1 MRALQMPNWFNA
13 RRCLLAA
20 ALVAGLAPA
29 ARALDWPTRPVRIVA
44 PSTPGGA
51 ADLFGRLLADK
62 LSQLMHQR
70 FYVDNRAGGGGLIGA
85 NIVAHA
91 EPDGY
96 TFVTSSL
103 AYHVIE
109 PAASAN
115 PGFDPMRDATHIAY
129 VGGPPNVFIVSPALG
144 VRTLPELIGRG
155 RDKTLDFVSPG
166 NGTVGHL
173 LVEAFAQKAGMKVQH
188 IPHKGSAQA
197 MLDLLAGNVL
207 FGSMTWSSA
216 LGQIR
221 AGKVIPV
228 AVSSK
233 ARVAEYPGVPTL
245 AESGYPDLVAN
256 TWYALTGP
264 AGVPDEIVQKLN
276 RAVAEVLAMSD
287 VRKRLDDDAIERE
300 PMSPE
305 QVTKFFAGE
314 IAKWGPIAKEFVK
327 HGD

>member
-1 MRALQMPNWFNA
+1 MRVWLV
-13 RRCLLAA
+13 AA
-20 ALVAGLAPA
+20 ALAIGLAAPA
-29 ARALDWPTRPVRIVA
+29 RGLDWPTRPVRIVA

-51 ADLFGRLLADK
+51 ADLFARLMADK
-62 LSQLMHQR
+62 LSQVLHQR

-103 AYHVIE
+103 AYHAIE

-129 VGGPPNVFIVSPALG
+129 VGGPPNVFIVSPQLG
-144 VRTLPELIGRG
+144 VHSLPELIARG

-197 MLDLLAGNVL
+197 MLDLLVGNVL
-207 FGSMTWSSA
+207 FGSMTYSSA

-221 AGKVIPV
+221 AGKVIPI

-233 ARVAEYPGVPTL
+233 ARVAEYPNAPTL

-256 TWYALTGP
+256 TWYALSGP
-264 AGVPDEIVQKLN
+264 AGVPDEIVAKLN
-276 RAVAEVLAMSD
+276 NAVAEVLAMPD
-287 VRKRLDDDAIERE
+287 VKKKLDDDAIERE

-305 QVTKFFAGE
+305 QVTKFFAGQ
-314 IAKWGPIAKEFVK
+314 IAKWGPIAKQFVK

>member
-1 MRALQMPNWFNA
+1 MTRSWF
-13 RRCLLAA
+13 LAT
-20 ALVAGLAPA
+20 ALVAGLAPSA
-29 ARALDWPTRPVRIVA
+29 HALDWPTRPVRIVA

-51 ADLFGRLLADK
+51 ADLFGRLMADK
-62 LSQLMHQR
+62 LSQVLHQR

-96 TFVTSSL
+96 TLVTSSL

-129 VGGPPNVFIVSPALG
+129 VGGPPNAFIVSPALG
-144 VRTLPELIGRG
+144 VRSLSELIARG

-173 LVEAFAQKAGMKVQH
+173 LVEAFARDAGMKVQH

-221 AGKVIPV
+221 PGKVIPI
-228 AVSSK
+228 AVSSR
-233 ARVAEYPGVPTL
+233 ARVAEYPNVPTL

-256 TWYALTGP
+256 TWYALSGP
-264 AGVPDEIVQKLN
+264 AGMPDEIVHKLN

-287 VRKRLDDDAIERE
+287 VKKRLDDDAIERE
-300 PMSPE
+300 PMTPA
-305 QVTKFFAGE
+305 QVTKLFADE
-314 IAKWGPIAKEFVK
+314 TAKWGPIAKRFVK

>member
-1 MRALQMPNWFNA
+1 MAILPTLRVLAS
-13 RRCLLAA
+13 AA
-20 ALVAGLAPA
+20 ALLASLAPA
-29 ARALDWPTRPVRIVA
+29 AHALDWPTRPVRIVA

-51 ADLFGRLLADK
+51 ADLFGRLMADK

-144 VRTLPELIGRG
+144 VRTLSELVARGRG
-155 RDKTLDFVSPG
+155 KTLDFVSPG

-173 LVEAFAQKAGMKVQH
+173 LVEAFAQQAGMTVQH

-207 FGSMTWSSA
+207 FGSMTYSSA

-221 AGKVIPV
+221 AGKVIPL

-233 ARVAEYPGVPTL
+233 ARVPEYPEVPTL

-264 AGVPDEIVQKLN
+264 ARVPDEIVQKLN
-276 RAVAEVLAMSD
+276 RAVAEVLELPD
-287 VRKRLDDDAIERE
+287 VKKRLDDDAIERE
-300 PMSPE
+300 PMSPA
-305 QVTKFFAGE
+305 QVTAFFASE
-314 IAKWGPIAKEFVK
+314 TAKWGPIARRFVK

>member
-1 MRALQMPNWFNA
+1 VLRRLIIATALA
-13 RRCLLAA
+13 
-20 ALVAGLAPA
+20 AGLAPA
-29 ARALDWPTRPVRIVA
+29 AHALDWPTRPVRIVA

-51 ADLFGRLLADK
+51 ADLFARLMADK
-62 LSQLMHQR
+62 LSQVLHQR

-115 PGFDPMRDATHIAY
+115 PGFDPMRDATHVAY
-129 VGGPPNVFIVSPALG
+129 IGGPPNVFIVSPALG
-144 VRTLPELIGRG
+144 VHSLTELIARA

-173 LVEAFAQKAGMKVQH
+173 LVEALAQKAGMKVQH

-207 FGSMTWSSA
+207 FGSMTYSSA

-221 AGKVIPV
+221 AGKVIPL

-233 ARVAEYPGVPTL
+233 ARVAEYPNVPTL
-245 AESGYPDLVAN
+245 ADSGYPDLVAN
-256 TWYALTGP
+256 TWYALSGP
-264 AGVPDEIVQKLN
+264 AGLPDEIVQKIN
-276 RAVAEVLAMSD
+276 RAVAEVLALPD
-287 VRKRLDDDAIERE
+287 VKKRLDDDAIERE
-300 PMSPE
+300 AMTPA
-305 QVTKFFAGE
+305 QVTKLFADE
-314 IAKWGPIAKEFVK
+314 TAKWAPIAKRFVK

>member
-1 MRALQMPNWFNA
+1 MTKWSTFI
-13 RRCLLAA
+13 LAA
-20 ALVAGLAPA
+20 ALVAGLSPSAH
-29 ARALDWPTRPVRIVA
+29 ALDWPTRPVRIVA

-51 ADLFGRLLADK
+51 ADLFGRLMADK
-62 LSQLMHQR
+62 LSQVLRQR

-109 PAASAN
+109 PAASAT
-115 PGFDPMRDATHIAY
+115 PGFDPMRDATHVAY
-129 VGGPPNVFIVSPALG
+129 IGGPPNVFIVSPALG
-144 VRTLPELIGRG
+144 VHSLGELIASG
-155 RDKTLDFVSPG
+155 RDTTLDFVSPG

-173 LVEAFAQKAGMKVQH
+173 LVEAFAREAGMKVQH

-207 FGSMTWSSA
+207 FGSMTYSSA

-233 ARVAEYPGVPTL
+233 GRVAEYPDVPTL

-256 TWYALTGP
+256 TWYALSGP
-264 AGVPDEIVQKLN
+264 AGLPDEIVQKLN
-276 RAVAEVLAMSD
+276 RAVAEVLELPD
-287 VRKRLDDDAIERE
+287 VKKRLDDDAIERE
-300 PMSPE
+300 PMTPA
-305 QVTKFFAGE
+305 QVTKLFAAE
-314 IAKWGPIAKEFVK
+314 IAKWGPIARRFVK

>member
-1 MRALQMPNWFNA
+1 MDERNRMKNALT
-13 RRCLLAA
+13 LAA
-20 ALVAGLAPA
+20 ALVVGLAPA
-29 ARALDWPTRPVRIVA
+29 AHALDWPTRPVRIVA

-51 ADLFGRLLADK
+51 ADLFGRLMADK
-62 LSQLMHQR
+62 LSQLLHQR

-96 TFVTSSL
+96 TFVTSSI
-103 AYHVIE
+103 AYHAIE

-115 PGFDPMRDATHIAY
+115 PGFDPMRDATHVAY
-129 VGGPPNVFIVSPALG
+129 IGGPPNVFIVSPALG
-144 VRTLPELIGRG
+144 VHSLPELVARG
-155 RDKTLDFVSPG
+155 REKTLDFVSPG
-166 NGTVGHL
+166 NGTLGHL
-173 LVEAFAQKAGMKVQH
+173 LVEAFARDAGMKVQH

-207 FGSMTWSSA
+207 FGSMTYSSA

-233 ARVAEYPGVPTL
+233 ARIAEYPDVPTL

-256 TWYALTGP
+256 TWYALSGP
-264 AGVPDEIVQKLN
+264 AGVPEEIVVKLN
-276 RAVAEVLAMSD
+276 HAVAEVLAMPD
-287 VRKRLDDDAIERE
+287 VKKKLDDDAIERE

-305 QVTKFFAGE
+305 QVTKFFAGQ
-314 IAKWGPIAKEFVK
+314 IAKWGPIAKQFVK

>member
-1 MRALQMPNWFNA
+1 MRVWLV
-13 RRCLLAA
+13 AA
-20 ALVAGLAPA
+20 ALAIGLAAPA
-29 ARALDWPTRPVRIVA
+29 RGLDWPTRPVRIVA

-51 ADLFGRLLADK
+51 ADLFARLMADK
-62 LSQLMHQR
+62 LAQVLHQR

-85 NIVAHA
+85 NVVAHA

-115 PGFDPMRDATHIAY
+115 PGFDPLRDATHVAY
-129 VGGPPNVFIVSPALG
+129 IGGPPNVFIVSPALG
-144 VRTLPELIGRG
+144 VRSLPELIARG
-155 RDKTLDFVSPG
+155 RDNTLDFVSPG

-173 LVEAFAQKAGMKVQH
+173 LVEAFARKAGMKVQH

-207 FGSMTWSSA
+207 FGSMTYSSA

-221 AGKVIPV
+221 AGKVIPI
-228 AVSSK
+228 AVSSR
-233 ARVAEYPGVPTL
+233 ARVSEYPDVPTL
-245 AESGYPDLVAN
+245 AESGYPELVAN

-264 AGVPDEIVQKLN
+264 AGLPDEIVQRLN
-276 RAVAEVLAMSD
+276 RAVAEVLEMPD
-287 VRKRLDDDAIERE
+287 VKKRLDDDAIERE
-300 PMSPE
+300 PMTPA
-305 QVTKFFAGE
+305 QVTAFFAAE
-314 IAKWGPIAKEFVK
+314 IAKWGPIAKQFVK

>member
-1 MRALQMPNWFNA
+1 MRMLMPSIITVT
-13 RRCLLAA
+13 LI
-20 ALVAGLAPA
+20 AGLAPP

-51 ADLFGRLLADK
+51 ADLFGRLMADK
-62 LSQLMHQR
+62 LTQVLHQR

-91 EPDGY
+91 APDGY

-109 PAASAN
+109 PAASAD
-115 PGFDPMRDATHIAY
+115 PGFDPMRDATHVAY
-129 VGGPPNVFIVSPALG
+129 IGGPPNVFVVSPALG
-144 VRTLPELIGRG
+144 VHSLSELVARG
-155 RDKTLDFVSPG
+155 RDRTLDFVSPG

-207 FGSMTWSSA
+207 FGSMTYSSA

-221 AGKVIPV
+221 AGKVLPV

-233 ARVAEYPGVPTL
+233 GRVAEYPDVPTL

-256 TWYALTGP
+256 TWYALSGP
-264 AGVPDEIVQKLN
+264 ARVPDAIVQKLN
-276 RAVAEVLAMSD
+276 RAVAEVLEMPD
-287 VRKRLDDDAIERE
+287 VRKKLDDDAIERE
-300 PMSPE
+300 PMTPE
-305 QVTKFFAGE
+305 QVTQFFAAE
-314 IAKWGPIAKEFVK
+314 IAKWGPIAKRFVK

>member
-1 MRALQMPNWFNA
+1 MMRTWF
-13 RRCLLAA
+13 LAA
-20 ALVAGLAPA
+20 ALVAALHAP
-29 ARALDWPTRPVRIVA
+29 ARALDWPTRAVRIVA

-51 ADLFGRLLADK
+51 ADLFGRLMADK
-62 LSQLMHQR
+62 LSQVLHQR

-115 PGFDPMRDATHIAY
+115 PGFDPMRDATHVAFI
-129 VGGPPNVFIVSPALG
+129 GGPPSVFIVSPALG
-144 VRTLPELIGRG
+144 VHSLAELIAGG
-155 RDKTLDFVSPG
+155 RDRTLDFVSPG

-221 AGKVIPV
+221 AGKVIPI
-228 AVSSK
+228 AVSSR
-233 ARVAEYPGVPTL
+233 ARVAEYPDVPTL

-256 TWYALTGP
+256 TWYALSGP
-264 AGVPDEIVQKLN
+264 ARLPDEIVLKLN
-276 RAVAEVLAMSD
+276 RAVAEVLALPD
-287 VRKRLDDDAIERE
+287 VKKKLDDDAIERE
-300 PMSPE
+300 PMTPA
-305 QVTKFFAGE
+305 QVTKLFAGE
-314 IAKWGPIAKEFVK
+314 IAKWGPIAKRFVK

>member
-1 MRALQMPNWFNA
+1 MDERSRMKRAWI
-13 RRCLLAA
+13 LAI
-20 ALVAGLAPA
+20 ALVAGLVPA
-29 ARALDWPTRPVRIVA
+29 AQALDWPIRPVRIVA

-51 ADLFGRLLADK
+51 ADLFGRLMADK
-62 LSQLMHQR
+62 LSQLLRQR

-85 NIVAHA
+85 NVVAHA

-96 TFVTSSL
+96 TFVTSSV
-103 AYHVIE
+103 AYHAIE

-115 PGFDPMRDATHIAY
+115 PGFDPMRDATHVAY
-129 VGGPPNVFIVSPALG
+129 IGGPPNVFIVSPALG
-144 VRTLPELIGRG
+144 VRSLQELIARG
-155 RDKTLDFVSPG
+155 REKTLDFVSPG
-166 NGTVGHL
+166 NGTLGHL
-173 LVEAFAQKAGMKVQH
+173 LVEAFARDAGMKVQH

-197 MLDLLAGNVL
+197 MLDILAGNVL
-207 FGSMTWSSA
+207 FGSMTYSSA

-233 ARVAEYPGVPTL
+233 ARVPEYPDVPTL

-256 TWYALTGP
+256 TWYALSGP

-276 RAVAEVLAMSD
+276 RAVAEVLALPD
-287 VRKRLDDDAIERE
+287 VKKRLDDDAIERE
-300 PMSPE
+300 AMTPA
-305 QVTKFFAGE
+305 QVTKLFADE
-314 IAKWGPIAKEFVK
+314 TAKWAPIAKRFVK

>member
-1 MRALQMPNWFNA
+1 M
-13 RRCLLAA
+13 
-20 ALVAGLAPA
+20 
-29 ARALDWPTRPVRIVA
+29 
-44 PSTPGGA
+44 
-51 ADLFGRLLADK
+51 ADK
-62 LSQLMHQR
+62 LSQVLKQR

-115 PGFDPMRDATHIAY
+115 PGFDPMRDATHVAY
-129 VGGPPNVFIVSPALG
+129 IGGPPNVFIVSPALG
-144 VRTLPELIGRG
+144 VHSVGELIARG

-173 LVEAFAQKAGMKVQH
+173 LVEAFAREAGMKVQH

-207 FGSMTWSSA
+207 FGSMTYSSA

-233 ARVAEYPGVPTL
+233 GRVAEYPDVPTL

-256 TWYALTGP
+256 TWYALSGP
-264 AGVPDEIVQKLN
+264 AGLPDEIVQKLN
-276 RAVAEVLAMSD
+276 RAVAEVLELPD
-287 VRKRLDDDAIERE
+287 VKKRLDDDAIERE
-300 PMSPE
+300 PMTPE
-305 QVTKFFAGE
+305 QVTKLFAAE
-314 IAKWGPIAKEFVK
+314 IARWGPIAKRFVK
-327 HGD
+327 HGG

>member
-1 MRALQMPNWFNA
+1 MMRAWF
-13 RRCLLAA
+13 LAA
-20 ALVAGLAPA
+20 AVLAALTPSA
-29 ARALDWPTRPVRIVA
+29 HALDWPTRAVRIVA

-51 ADLFGRLLADK
+51 ADLFGRLMADK
-62 LSQLMHQR
+62 LSQVLHQR

-115 PGFDPMRDATHIAY
+115 PGFDPMRDATHVAFI
-129 VGGPPNVFIVSPALG
+129 GGPPSVFIVSPALG
-144 VRTLPELIGRG
+144 VHSLAELIAGG
-155 RDKTLDFVSPG
+155 RDRTLDFVSPG

-221 AGKVIPV
+221 AGKVIPI
-228 AVSSK
+228 AVSSR
-233 ARVAEYPGVPTL
+233 ARVAEYPDVPTL

-256 TWYALTGP
+256 TWYALSGP
-264 AGVPDEIVQKLN
+264 ARLPDEIVLKLN
-276 RAVAEVLAMSD
+276 RAVAEVLALPD
-287 VRKRLDDDAIERE
+287 VKKKLDDDAIERE
-300 PMSPE
+300 PMTPE

-314 IAKWGPIAKEFVK
+314 IARWGPIARQFVR

>member
-1 MRALQMPNWFNA
+1 MLRRLIIATALA
-13 RRCLLAA
+13 
-20 ALVAGLAPA
+20 AGLAPA
-29 ARALDWPTRPVRIVA
+29 AHALDWPTRPVRIVA

-51 ADLFGRLLADK
+51 ADLFARLMADK
-62 LSQLMHQR
+62 LSQVLHQR

-115 PGFDPMRDATHIAY
+115 PGFDPMRDATHVAY
-129 VGGPPNVFIVSPALG
+129 IGGPPNVFIVSPALG
-144 VRTLPELIGRG
+144 VHSLTELIARA

-173 LVEAFAQKAGMKVQH
+173 LVEALAQKAGMKVQH

-207 FGSMTWSSA
+207 FGSMTYSSA

-221 AGKVIPV
+221 AGKVIPL

-233 ARVAEYPGVPTL
+233 ARVAEYPNVPTL
-245 AESGYPDLVAN
+245 ADSGYPDLVAN
-256 TWYALTGP
+256 TWYALSGP
-264 AGVPDEIVQKLN
+264 AGLPDEIVQKIN
-276 RAVAEVLAMSD
+276 RAVAEVLALPD
-287 VRKRLDDDAIERE
+287 VKKRLDDDAIERE
-300 PMSPE
+300 AMTPA
-305 QVTKFFAGE
+305 QVTKLFADE
-314 IAKWGPIAKEFVK
+314 TAKWAPIAKRFVK